1 MESQFCQHFK
11 ASCYFRMQE
20 ATRMLDIALSKLSQK
35 QLWERPNENS
45 LSIGN
50 QLLHLKGN
58 ITQYI
63 ISTLGQQADIRNRD
77 LEFDI
82 REGMDLETLWNDLKN
97 TLETAKTCIQ
107 KCPEALL
114 LKEHSVQG
122 FDLIGVDVALH
133 AVEHLS
139 YHTGQV
145 AFWVKQLTNAPLGFY
160 EGMDLNTKNKS

>member
-11 ASCYFRMQE
+11 ASCCFRIEE
-20 ATRMLDIALSKLSQK
+20 ATRMLDIALSKLSPA

-58 ITQYI
+58 IAQYI
-63 ISTLGQQADIRNRD
+63 ISTLGQQTDTRNRD
-77 LEFDI
+77 LEFTTQ
-82 REGMDLETLWNDLKN
+82 EGIDMELLWTDLKN
-97 TLETAKTCIQ
+97 TLETAKKCIQ

-122 FDLIGVDVALH
+122 FDLSGVDVALH

-145 AFWVKQLTNAPLGFY
+145 AFWVKQLINAHLGFY
-160 EGMDLNTKNKS
+160 EGLNLNTKNKS

>member
-1 MESQFCQHFK
+1 
-11 ASCYFRMQE
+11 
-20 ATRMLDIALSKLSQK
+20 MLEIALSRLGPD
-35 QLWERPNENS
+35 QLWDRPNENS

-63 ISTLGQQADIRNRD
+63 ISTLGQQADTRNRD
-77 LEFDI
+77 LEFTTQ
-82 REGMDLETLWNDLKN
+82 EGMDLELLWTDLKN
-97 TLETAKTCIQ
+97 TLETAKRCIQ

-122 FDLIGVDVALH
+122 FNLSGVDVALQ

-145 AFWVKQLTNAPLGFY
+145 AFWVKQLINAPLGFY
-160 EGMDLNTKNKS
+160 EGLDLNTKNKS

>member
-11 ASCYFRMQE
+11 ASCCFRIEE
-20 ATRMLDIALSKLSQK
+20 ATRMLEIALSKLGPD
-35 QLWERPNENS
+35 QLWDRPNENS

-63 ISTLGQQADIRNRD
+63 ISTLGQKADTRNRD
-77 LEFDI
+77 LEFTTQ
-82 REGMDLETLWNDLKN
+82 EGMDLELLWTDLKN
-97 TLETAKTCIQ
+97 TLETAKRCVQ
-107 KCPEALL
+107 KCPEVLL

-122 FDLIGVDVALH
+122 FNLSGVDVALH

-145 AFWVKQLTNAPLGFY
+145 AFWVKQLINAPLGFY
-160 EGMDLNTKNKS
+160 EGLDLNIKNKS